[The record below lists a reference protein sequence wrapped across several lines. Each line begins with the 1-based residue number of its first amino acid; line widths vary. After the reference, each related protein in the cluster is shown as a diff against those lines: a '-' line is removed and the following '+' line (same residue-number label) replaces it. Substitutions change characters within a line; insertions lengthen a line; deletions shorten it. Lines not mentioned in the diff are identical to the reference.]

1 MVPKIVFT
9 SAVPADV
16 GGIDGSFLTILLM
29 SSSGNEEDDEQRTI
43 ERNEKV
49 PCPRNCLSEEEEE
62 EEEEEECVF
71 FDEKTMRFEKDSQ
84 ERGEEEEGEEKAA
97 RILGRELFAGTML
110 FAVFARA
117 RTLCDADVY
126 LVLKFFRTTLY
137 NFSLSFARYCTVP
150 STRLNE
156 RILSAL
162 RFIRRQIVF
171 DLVLFRRK

>member
-1 MVPKIVFT
+1 
-9 SAVPADV
+9 
-16 GGIDGSFLTILLM
+16 M

-43 ERNEKV
+43 ERRNEKV
-49 PCPRNCLSEEEEE
+49 PSPRNCPSEEEEE

-71 FDEKTMRFEKDSQ
+71 FDEKTIRFEKDSQ

-97 RILGRELFAGTML
+97 CILGRELFAGTML

-126 LVLKFFRTTLY
+126 FVWKIFRTPLY

>member
-1 MVPKIVFT
+1 
-9 SAVPADV
+9 
-16 GGIDGSFLTILLM
+16 M

-43 ERNEKV
+43 ERRNEKV
-49 PCPRNCLSEEEEE
+49 PSPRNCPSEEEE

-84 ERGEEEEGEEKAA
+84 ERGEEEEEGEEKAA
-97 RILGRELFAGTML
+97 RILSRELFAGTML

-126 LVLKFFRTTLY
+126 LVWKIFRTPLY
-137 NFSLSFARYCTVP
+137 KNFSLLLLPSRYCTVP

-156 RILSAL
+156 RILSTL
-162 RFIRRQIVF
+162 RLIRRQLVF

>member
-1 MVPKIVFT
+1 
-9 SAVPADV
+9 
-16 GGIDGSFLTILLM
+16 M

-49 PCPRNCLSEEEEE
+49 PSPRNCLSEEE

-71 FDEKTMRFEKDSQ
+71 FDEKKMRVEKDSQ
-84 ERGEEEEGEEKAA
+84 ESGEEEEEGEEKAA
-97 RILGRELFAGTML
+97 RILSRELFAGTML

-126 LVLKFFRTTLY
+126 LVWKIFRTPLY

-162 RFIRRQIVF
+162 RFIRRQLVF

>member
-1 MVPKIVFT
+1 
-9 SAVPADV
+9 
-16 GGIDGSFLTILLM
+16 M

-43 ERNEKV
+43 ERRNEKV
-49 PCPRNCLSEEEEE
+49 PSPRNCLSE

-84 ERGEEEEGEEKAA
+84 ERGEEEEEGEEKAA
-97 RILGRELFAGTML
+97 RILSRELFAGTML

-117 RTLCDADVY
+117 RTLCDVDVSISFG
-126 LVLKFFRTTLY
+126 KFLEHLCIV
-137 NFSLSFARYCTVP
+137 FSLLLLPSRYCTVP

-156 RILSAL
+156 RILSTL
-162 RFIRRQIVF
+162 RFIRRQLVF

>member
-1 MVPKIVFT
+1 
-9 SAVPADV
+9 
-16 GGIDGSFLTILLM
+16 M

-43 ERNEKV
+43 ERRNEKV
-49 PCPRNCLSEEEEE
+49 PSPRNCPSEE

-84 ERGEEEEGEEKAA
+84 ERGEEEEEGEEKAA
-97 RILGRELFAGTML
+97 RILSRELFAGTML

-126 LVLKFFRTTLY
+126 LVWKIFRTPLY
-137 NFSLSFARYCTVP
+137 KDFSLLLLPSRYCTVP

-156 RILSAL
+156 RILSTL
-162 RFIRRQIVF
+162 RFIRRQLVF

>member
-9 SAVPADV
+9 SAVLADV
-16 GGIDGSFLTILLM
+16 GGIDGSFLTILLV

-49 PCPRNCLSEEEEE
+49 PSPRNCLSEEEE

-97 RILGRELFAGTML
+97 RILSRELFAGTML

-126 LVLKFFRTTLY
+126 LVWKIFRTPLY

-162 RFIRRQIVF
+162 RFIRRQLVF

>member
-43 ERNEKV
+43 ERRNEKV
-49 PCPRNCLSEEEEE
+49 PSPRNCPSEEE

-84 ERGEEEEGEEKAA
+84 ERGEEEEEGEEKAA
-97 RILGRELFAGTML
+97 RILSRELFAGTML

-126 LVLKFFRTTLY
+126 LVWKIFRTPLY
-137 NFSLSFARYCTVP
+137 SFLSFAT
-150 STRLNE
+150 
-156 RILSAL
+156 A
-162 RFIRRQIVF
+162 
-171 DLVLFRRK
+171 

>member
-1 MVPKIVFT
+1 
-9 SAVPADV
+9 
-16 GGIDGSFLTILLM
+16 M

-43 ERNEKV
+43 ERRNEKV
-49 PCPRNCLSEEEEE
+49 PSPRNCPS

-84 ERGEEEEGEEKAA
+84 ERGEEEEEGEEKAA
-97 RILGRELFAGTML
+97 RILSRELFAGTML

-126 LVLKFFRTTLY
+126 LVWKIFRTPLY
-137 NFSLSFARYCTVP
+137 KNFSLLLLPSRYCTVP

-156 RILSAL
+156 RILSTL
-162 RFIRRQIVF
+162 RLIRRQLVF

>member
-1 MVPKIVFT
+1 
-9 SAVPADV
+9 
-16 GGIDGSFLTILLM
+16 M

-43 ERNEKV
+43 ERRNEKV
-49 PCPRNCLSEEEEE
+49 PSPRNCPS

-84 ERGEEEEGEEKAA
+84 ERGEEEEEGEEKAA
-97 RILGRELFAGTML
+97 RILSRELFAGTML

-126 LVLKFFRTTLY
+126 LVWKIFRTPLY
-137 NFSLSFARYCTVP
+137 KNFSLLLLPSRYCTVP

-156 RILSAL
+156 RILSTL
-162 RFIRRQIVF
+162 RFIRRQLVF

>member
-1 MVPKIVFT
+1 
-9 SAVPADV
+9 
-16 GGIDGSFLTILLM
+16 M

-43 ERNEKV
+43 ERRNEKV
-49 PCPRNCLSEEEEE
+49 PSPRNCPSEEEE

-71 FDEKTMRFEKDSQ
+71 LDEKTMRFETDSQ
-84 ERGEEEEGEEKAA
+84 ERGEEEEEEGEEKAA
-97 RILGRELFAGTML
+97 RILSRELFAGTML

-126 LVLKFFRTTLY
+126 LVWKIFRTPLY
-137 NFSLSFARYCTVP
+137 KNFSLLLLPSRYCTVP

-156 RILSAL
+156 RILSTL
-162 RFIRRQIVF
+162 CFIRRQLVF